1 MIVLSEKKVL
11 ERNKPSDNLTVQLK
25 NDLHVDTSFFVGE
38 TNHLQKME
46 ILILMGD
53 KSDVSKEYLVSK
65 SSITPITSTR
75 ASQDC
80 FFRKKETD
88 MLYYKII

>member
-1 MIVLSEKKVL
+1 MFFDSFVGKKVL

-25 NDLHVDTSFFVGE
+25 FVEE

-46 ILILMGD
+46 ILFLMGD
-53 KSDVSKEYLVSK
+53 KSDVSKEYLVFK

>member
-1 MIVLSEKKVL
+1 MFFDSFVGKKVL

-46 ILILMGD
+46 ILFLMGD
-53 KSDVSKEYLVSK
+53 KV
-65 SSITPITSTR
+65 TSAR
-75 ASQDC
+75 NILFPNHQ
-80 FFRKKETD
+80 
-88 MLYYKII
+88 

>member
-1 MIVLSEKKVL
+1 MFFDSFVGKKVL

-25 NDLHVDTSFFVGE
+25 FVGE

-46 ILILMGD
+46 ILFLMGD

-80 FFRKKETD
+80 FFWKKETD